1 METISFVARSRAEHS
16 AVLAVAAVGFNNRGR
31 VAQSNNDLCAALL
44 AAGHDLRQPLQV
56 IIGAHD
62 ILARTLNSTVE
73 RVQLARIEDATSK
86 LSDKLDQVVDALRLF
101 EP

>member
-16 AVLAVAAVGFNNRGR
+16 AAPAVAAVGFNNRGR

-44 AAGHDLRQPLQV
+44 AIARHDLRQPLQV

-62 ILARTLNSTVE
+62 ILARTLNTTVE
-73 RVQLARIEDATSK
+73 RVQLARIQDATSK
-86 LSDKLDQVVDALRLF
+86 LSTQLDQVV
-101 EP
+101 EPP